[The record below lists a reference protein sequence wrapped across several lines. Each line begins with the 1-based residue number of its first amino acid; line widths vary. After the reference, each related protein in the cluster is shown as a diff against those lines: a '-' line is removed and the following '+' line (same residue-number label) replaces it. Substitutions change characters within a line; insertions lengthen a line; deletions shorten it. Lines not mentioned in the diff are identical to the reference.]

1 MSNNSEI
8 IRAAR
13 EAAGLSA
20 REAAS
25 LVDVTPITWQRWE
38 GQTSRDTEI
47 PFAYWEL
54 FLLKTGKHPTHMMIE
69 RGVNSEPNFELF
81 AEMVRIAER
90 EECAK
95 LCDKLDK
102 DADHLHPNDCS
113 EAIRKRHNA
122 KLTGRGPQN
131 YENE

>member
-20 REAAS
+20 REAAR
-25 LVDVTPITWQRWE
+25 LVDVTLITWQRWE

-47 PFAYWEL
+47 PSAYLEL
-54 FLLKTGKHPTHMMIE
+54 FLLKTGKHQTHMMIE
-69 RGVNSEPNFELF
+69 RVVNSEPNFELF
-81 AEMVRIAER
+81 AEIVRIAER

-95 LCDKLDK
+95 LCDKLDN
-102 DADHLHPNDCS
+102 DAAHLHPNDCS
-113 EAIRKRHNA
+113 EAIRKRNNA
-122 KLTGRGPQN
+122 DLTWRGD
-131 YENE
+131 EI

>member
-1 MSNNSEI
+1 MIKDTGLDAELEKDIRSKINPQYADRLGTESYERKRLIGEI
-8 IRAAR
+8 DRLR
-13 EAAGLSA
+13 SA
-20 REAAS
+20 LRNHDADRIMA
-25 LVDVTPITWQRWE
+25 TQN
-38 GQTSRDTEI
+38 
-47 PFAYWEL
+47 
-54 FLLKTGKHPTHMMIE
+54 TGHL
-69 RGVNSEPNFELF
+69 VNSEPNFELF
-81 AEMVRIAER
+81 AEIVRIAER

-95 LCDKLDK
+95 LCDKLDN